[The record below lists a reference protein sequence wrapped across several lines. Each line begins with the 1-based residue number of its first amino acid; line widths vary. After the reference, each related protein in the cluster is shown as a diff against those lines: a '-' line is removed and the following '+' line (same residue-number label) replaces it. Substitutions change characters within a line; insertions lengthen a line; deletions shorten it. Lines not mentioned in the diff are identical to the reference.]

1 MADIAKLKTEI
12 DTDPLGRGYAGMTD
26 AQVADSGNVAD
37 REVNKTSMAA
47 TEVLNTV
54 VVAEYNALTTD
65 NKTLFWNVLA
75 IGDLNPFGIEA
86 ALLTSIFGSGS
97 ATIIALAA
105 KRKHLVTRWAEIGAG
120 VTYAGDIA
128 QARAL

>member
-1 MADIAKLKTEI
+1 MADINKIKSEI
-12 DTDPLGRGYAGMTD
+12 DADPLGRGYAGMTD

-37 REVNKTSMAA
+37 REVNKTSLSA

-97 ATIIALAA
+97 ETIIALAA
-105 KRKHLVTRWAEIGAG
+105 KRKHLVTRWAELG
-120 VTYAGDIA
+120 VGTVYEGTIS